1 MTENSTTVTAVRN
14 KARRQNCKVS
24 IKNGMAVLYDWD
36 TELGRW
42 MPADDYYGPLT
53 HPWTLQEVSEMLD
66 LRTQ

>member
-1 MTENSTTVTAVRN
+1 MTKISTAVTSGRN
-14 KARRQNCKVS
+14 KVHRQNCKVS

-42 MPADDYYGPLT
+42 MRADDYWGPLT

-66 LRTQ
+66 IRSQ